1 MRIQGIS
8 YKTGNYN
15 QLTEVFMKINEKCD
29 SFRNNTYGINKSK
42 LN

>member
-1 MRIQGIS
+1 MRIREIS

-15 QLTEVFMKINEKCD
+15 QLTEVFMKMNEKCD
-29 SFRNNTYGINKSK
+29 SFPNNTYRINKSK